1 LPSAHCV
8 LSFAPFTMALSK
20 ITQVGGTGVYVPG
33 TDIDTD
39 RIIPARFMKC
49 VTFDGLGEFAFYDVR
64 KNPDGSD
71 KQHPLNDDRFTG
83 ASILLSGANF
93 GCGSSREHAPQALYR
108 FGFRAV
114 IAESF
119 AEIFFGNCT
128 TLGIPCAVATAQDIQ
143 VLAAEI
149 ERNPKLEITVDLN
162 AGRVF
167 FEDQDFPIVLPDNA
181 RDALTTGQWDP
192 IAELLENKEAVART
206 VKALEL
212 A

>member
-1 LPSAHCV
+1 
-8 LSFAPFTMALSK
+8 MALSK
-20 ITQVGGTGVYVPG
+20 ITQVVGTGVHVPG
-33 TDIDTD
+33 SDIDTD

-71 KQHPLNDDRFTG
+71 KPHPLNEERFNG
-83 ASILLSGANF
+83 ASILLSGSNF

-108 FGFRAV
+108 FGFRAI

-128 TLGIPCAVATAQDIQ
+128 TLGIPCVVATAQDIHA
-143 VLAAEI
+143 LAEEI
-149 ERNPKLEITVDLN
+149 ERDPKLNIKVDLD
-162 AGRVF
+162 ACRVF
-167 FEDQDFPIVLPDNA
+167 YGDKDFPIVIPDTA

-192 IAELLENKEAVART
+192 IAELLENKEAVTRT
-206 VKALEL
+206 LKALEL
-212 A
+212 